1 MSKICRTFAP
11 NFKKAMN
18 KMKYIQPEMDT
29 IVMPARALMDF
40 QASPTNDPHHAPA
53 RNGEVID

>member
-1 MSKICRTFAP
+1 
-11 NFKKAMN
+11 
-18 KMKYIQPEMDT
+18 MKYIQPEMDT

-53 RNGEVID
+53 RSGEAID

>member
-1 MSKICRTFAP
+1 MSNNCRIFAP
-11 NFKKAMN
+11 KFGKVMK